1 MSKSPNREW
10 HFYID
15 DMICFARKAL
25 AHTIEMDQETFIASE
40 IKYPSSVRL
49 RELKWR

>member
-15 DMICFARKAL
+15 DMICFAKKAL
-25 AHTIEMDQETFIASE
+25 AYTIEMDQETFIASE
-40 IKYPSSVRL
+40 LTMMPLYEI
-49 RELKWR
+49 